1 MRRYTG
7 ELCAQYITTHLPTDL
22 KWAAAGRNATKLRT
36 LVNRLRD
43 LNRDRLQPDVLTI
56 QLNKVEL
63 DTLAKKTKVLLNT
76 VGPYHVYS
84 TPVVEA
90 CATNGT
96 HYLDV

>member
-1 MRRYTG
+1 MTRYTG
-7 ELCAQYITTHLPTDL
+7 ELCAQHITNHLPTDL
-22 KWAAAGRNATKLRT
+22 KWAVAGRNTTKLEK
-36 LVNRLRD
+36 LVDRLRD
-43 LNRDRLQPDVLTI
+43 MNRDRLQPDVLTV
-56 QLNKVEL
+56 QLNKAEL